1 MDAQRLDGH
10 KRVLGIL
17 YVISGTLTL
26 IGMLM
31 INAVLALIFSFV
43 FDQANPDEQRVIEL
57 VTAIMS
63 YLPWLIIT
71 FIAAPTIIAGIGLLT
86 RQSWAVILSLI
97 IGCLKLFSF
106 PIGTVIG
113 VYAIWIFSEDQK
125 ISRSNTSS

>member
-17 YVISGTLTL
+17 YVISGSLTV

-31 INAVLALIFSFV
+31 VNAVMTLIFSFI
-43 FDQANPDEQRVIEL
+43 FDQADAEEQRVIEL
-57 VTAIMS
+57 VTAIMA
-63 YLPWLIIT
+63 YLPWLIII
-71 FIAAPTIIAGIGLLT
+71 FLAAPTIIAGLGLLT

-97 IGCLKLFSF
+97 IGCIKLFSF

-113 VYAIWIFSEDQK
+113 IYAIWIFSEDQK
-125 ISRSNTSS
+125 MSRSNTSS

>member
-17 YVISGTLTL
+17 YVISGTLTF

-31 INAVLALIFSFV
+31 LNAILSLIFSFV
-43 FDQANPDEQRVIEL
+43 FDQANPEEQRVIEL
-57 VTAIMS
+57 VTAIMA
-63 YLPWLIIT
+63 YLPWLIII
-71 FIAAPTIIAGIGLLT
+71 FLAAPTIIAGIGLLT

-113 VYAIWIFSEDQK
+113 IYAIWIFSEDQK

>member
-31 INAVLALIFSFV
+31 LNAILSLIFSFV
-43 FDQANPDEQRVIEL
+43 FDQANPEEQRVIEL
-57 VTAIMS
+57 ITALMA
-63 YLPWLIIT
+63 YLPWLIII
-71 FIAAPTIIAGIGLLT
+71 FLAAPTIIAGIGLLT
-86 RQSWAVILSLI
+86 RQNWAVILSLI